1 MAHASSRW
9 FSEFCAII
17 ALIGFASSV
26 QAGGLYV
33 ADSSGNRVVRFK
45 TKLKKGEIESLV
57 LGQADFQGAGG
68 GAGPAG
74 MNEPWHVIF
83 QPSSGILWVSDFAN
97 ERVLG
102 FKASGGKMPFTDGQ
116 DADLVLGQPDLNTD
130 SCNLNQ
136 HGLCGPN
143 DVAFDASGNV
153 WVADLDGNRVVEFV
167 PPFTTGMEASLVI
180 GQSDFTSSGHST
192 TATGLFEPWS
202 LTFDP
207 SGNLWVLDAGN
218 NRIVEYKPPFST
230 GMAASMVLG
239 QPDLTSNG
247 CNLTRSGMCPSVFG
261 GDVRTDQTGNVWML
275 DIAKSRIL
283 EFPRG
288 TGFTDGEDAAIVIG
302 QADFTSDVCATTQ
315 NGLCLPGG
323 LTFDSKG
330 NLFVAEE
337 GNCRV
342 LEFKPKKKK
351 FQTDQNASLVLAQ
364 PNFTSNKCSPGQST
378 IQSSN
383 GVSFGP

>member
-1 MAHASSRW
+1 M
-9 FSEFCAII
+9 II
-17 ALIGFASSV
+17 AVIGLTSSA

-33 ADSSGNRVVRFK
+33 ADSSGNRIVRFK
-45 TKLKKGEIESLV
+45 TPLKKGEKESLV
-57 LGQADFQGAGG
+57 LGQADFNRVNG

-102 FKASGGKMPFTDGQ
+102 FTAAKGKVPFTIGQ

-130 SCNLNQ
+130 TCNLNQ
-136 HGLCGPN
+136 NGLCGPI
-143 DVAFDASGNV
+143 DVAFDSSGDV
-153 WVADLDGNRVVEFV
+153 WVADQEGNRVLEFK
-167 PPFTTGMEASLVI
+167 PPFTTGMAASLVL

-202 LTFDP
+202 LTFDS

-218 NRIVEYKPPFST
+218 NRILEYQPPFSD
-230 GMAASMVLG
+230 GKAASIVLG
-239 QPDLTSNG
+239 EADFTHSGCQLTQ
-247 CNLTRSGMCPSVFG
+247 SGMCPSEFG
-261 GDVRTDQTGNVWML
+261 GDVRTDKSGNVWL
-275 DIAKSRIL
+275 VDIAKSRVT
-283 EFPRG
+283 EFVRG
-288 TGFTDGEDAAIVIG
+288 NGFSNGQDAAIVIG
-302 QADFTSDVCATTQ
+302 QADFASEVCAATQ

-330 NLFVAEE
+330 NLWIAEE

-342 LEFKPKKKK
+342 LEFKPKKKQ
-351 FQTDQNASLVLAQ
+351 FHTDQNASLVLAQ
-364 PNFTSNKCSPGQST
+364 PNFTSKSCGPGQST

-383 GVSFGP
+383 GLSFGP